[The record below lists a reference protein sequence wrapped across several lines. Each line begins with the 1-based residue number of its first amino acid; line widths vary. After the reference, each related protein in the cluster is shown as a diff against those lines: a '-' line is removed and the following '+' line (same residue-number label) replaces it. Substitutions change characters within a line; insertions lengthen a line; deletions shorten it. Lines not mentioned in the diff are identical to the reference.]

1 MYVLKLTSKGL
12 SMCHVE
18 MVKEYL
24 DVFSYVLPKLRPY
37 HKTNSVI
44 DVVPVSN
51 PISYTPYRWAVLKM
65 EELRNQLYEL
75 IDCCFIRL
83 YSSPRGEPILFVK
96 KKNETMCMYIDYCE
110 LKNHDKESVYFT
122 KDWIKVG
129 LSSVADARGWH
140 SKDMPFVHGMVI
152 TNF

>member
-1 MYVLKLTSKGL
+1 
-12 SMCHVE
+12 MCHVE